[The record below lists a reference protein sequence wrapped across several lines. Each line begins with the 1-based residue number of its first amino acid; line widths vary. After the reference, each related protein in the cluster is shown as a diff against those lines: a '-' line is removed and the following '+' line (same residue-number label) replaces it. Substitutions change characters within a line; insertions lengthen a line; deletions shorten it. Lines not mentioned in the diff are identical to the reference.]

1 MKYSIDYTEFNKYS
15 GPYLCLTEVMKIL
28 HITYRTARRLCVS
41 EGLKYK
47 KWGGIYHI
55 HKQDLVAYCA
65 QKRGN
70 RKRGFI
76 LPTDDP
82 YFGWGNVY

>member
-1 MKYSIDYTEFNKYS
+1 MKYTIDYSEFNVRP
-15 GPYLCLTEVMKIL
+15 GPYLCLHDVMRIL
-28 HITYRTARRLCVS
+28 HIPLRIARQLCVS

-82 YFGWGNVY
+82 YFGWGKKY